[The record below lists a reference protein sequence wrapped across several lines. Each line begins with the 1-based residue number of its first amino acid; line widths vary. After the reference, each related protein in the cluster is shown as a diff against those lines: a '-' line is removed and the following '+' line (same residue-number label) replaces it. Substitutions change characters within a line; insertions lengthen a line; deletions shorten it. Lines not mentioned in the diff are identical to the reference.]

1 MEKRYGWT
9 YIGEKDTGIGD
20 EKVLIKYQI
29 SGDKIIESTKERS
42 PILVYIN
49 PDEKEKKLLID
60 DYKIDEHTLHSAL
73 DPNELAWLEFEPN
86 HLALIFKRPKKYSG
100 TDQLLFKAGTMGM
113 FFFKDLLVIVL
124 GEELNLFDGKLFTKV
139 TSLTEVML
147 KLIYRSIFH
156 FLDHLKVIN
165 MISDELEQKINRA
178 MENKY
183 LINLFTLEKSLVY
196 YLDAIN
202 SNGAVIEKL
211 KHNAKRI
218 KLSRSHL
225 EMIDDIIVE
234 NNQCGKQAEI
244 YSDILASLMAARA
257 SIVSNNLNILIKILN
272 IITIAIMVPT
282 LVVSIFS
289 MNVRLPFQDFTHA
302 FWIILGVASV
312 SMAGVLLIWRYLKL

>member
-1 MEKRYGWT
+1 MLR
-9 YIGEKDTGIGD
+9 
-20 EKVLIKYQI
+20 KYQI
-29 SGDKIIESTKERS
+29 SGDRIIETTKETG

-49 PDEKEKKLLID
+49 PDENEKKFLINH
-60 DYKIDEHTLHSAL
+60 YKIDEHTLHAAL

-100 TDQLLFKAGTMGM
+100 KDQLLFKAGTMGM
-113 FFFKDLLVIVL
+113 FFFKKNLIIVL
-124 GEELNLFDGKLFTKV
+124 AEEISLFDGKLFAKV
-139 TSLTEVML
+139 ASLTEIML
-147 KLIYRSIFH
+147 KMIYRSIFH

-165 MISDELEQKINRA
+165 MISDELEQKVNRA

-196 YLDAIN
+196 YLEAIN
-202 SNGAVIEKL
+202 SNGVVIEKL
-211 KHNAKRI
+211 KHNAKRL
-218 KLSRSHL
+218 KFTLSHL

-244 YSDILASLMAARA
+244 YSDILASLMDARA

-289 MNVRLPFQDFTHA
+289 MNVRLPFQDFVHA
-302 FWIILGVASV
+302 FWIILALAGV
-312 SMAGVLLIWRYLKL
+312 SMLGVFMVWRALRL